1 MSTFTFSTLNL
12 SIPESI
18 LKLNSEQQYIV
29 FRYLEQ
35 LNDFDRKAYT
45 IAKNHLGTS
54 FDILRSNG
62 YISWIKTQPSTNL

>member
-1 MSTFTFSTLNL
+1 MSEFTTLKL

-18 LKLNSEQQYIV
+18 LTLSSEKQHLVYL
-29 FRYLEQ
+29 YLEQ
-35 LNDFDRKAYT
+35 LNDFDRKAYS

-62 YISWIKTQPSTNL
+62 YISWLKTYQPL

>member
-1 MSTFTFSTLNL
+1 MTEFSTLKL

-18 LKLNSEQQYIV
+18 LTLSSEKQHLVYL
-29 FRYLEQ
+29 YLEQ
-35 LNDFDRKAYT
+35 LNDFDRKAYS

-62 YISWIKTQPSTNL
+62 YISWLKTYQPL

>member
-1 MSTFTFSTLNL
+1 MTELSTLKL

-18 LKLNSEQQYIV
+18 LTLSSEKQHLVYL
-29 FRYLEQ
+29 YLEQ
-35 LNDFDRKAYT
+35 LNEFDRKAYS

-62 YISWIKTQPSTNL
+62 YISWLKTHQSL

>member
-1 MSTFTFSTLNL
+1 MTEFSTLKL

-18 LKLNSEQQYIV
+18 LTLSSEKQHMVYL
-29 FRYLEQ
+29 YLEQ
-35 LNDFDRKAYT
+35 LNEFDRKAYS

-62 YISWIKTQPSTNL
+62 YISWLKTYQPL

>member
-1 MSTFTFSTLNL
+1 MSIFSTLNL
-12 SIPESI
+12 SIPDSI
-18 LKLNSEQQYIV
+18 LKLSPEQQQLV
-29 FRYLEQ
+29 FSYLEQ

-62 YISWIKTQPSTNL
+62 YLNWLKTQLSTKL

>member
-1 MSTFTFSTLNL
+1 MTEFSTLKL

-18 LKLNSEQQYIV
+18 LTLSSEKQHIV
-29 FRYLEQ
+29 YLYLEQ
-35 LNDFDRKAYT
+35 LNEFDRKAYS

-62 YISWIKTQPSTNL
+62 YISWLKTYQPV

>member
-1 MSTFTFSTLNL
+1 MTEFSTLKL

-18 LKLNSEQQYIV
+18 LTLSPEKQHLVYL
-29 FRYLEQ
+29 YLEQ
-35 LNDFDRKAYT
+35 LNEFDRKAYS

-62 YISWIKTQPSTNL
+62 YISWLKTYQPL

>member
-1 MSTFTFSTLNL
+1 MTEFSTLKL

-18 LKLNSEQQYIV
+18 LTLSSEKQHLVYL
-29 FRYLEQ
+29 YLEQ
-35 LNDFDRKAYT
+35 LNEFDRKAYS

-62 YISWIKTQPSTNL
+62 YISWLKTYQPL

>member
-1 MSTFTFSTLNL
+1 MTEFSTLKL

-18 LKLNSEQQYIV
+18 LTLSSEKQHLVYL
-29 FRYLEQ
+29 YLEQ
-35 LNDFDRKAYT
+35 LNEFDRKAYS

-62 YISWIKTQPSTNL
+62 YISWLKTYQPV

>member
-1 MSTFTFSTLNL
+1 MTEFTTLKL

-18 LKLNSEQQYIV
+18 LTLSSEKQHLVYL
-29 FRYLEQ
+29 YLEQ
-35 LNDFDRKAYT
+35 LNDFDRKAYS

-62 YISWIKTQPSTNL
+62 YISWLKTYQPL

>member
-1 MSTFTFSTLNL
+1 MTELSTLKL

-18 LKLNSEQQYIV
+18 LTLSSEKQHLVYL
-29 FRYLEQ
+29 YLEQ
-35 LNDFDRKAYT
+35 LNEFDRKAYS

-62 YISWIKTQPSTNL
+62 YISWLKTYQPV